1 VKQQNGILPNHQMTV
16 HHFKCVGM
24 GAQKVAVFQT
34 DMEESSMPCP
44 TRLNP
49 ENDQTHDLNR
59 KHLAF

>member
-1 VKQQNGILPNHQMTV
+1 
-16 HHFKCVGM
+16 M

-34 DMEESSMPCP
+34 DMEESSMPGP

-49 ENDQTHDLNR
+49 ENDQAHDLNH